1 MEQLIRN
8 YREMDW
14 ETAAGYPA
22 GTQIK
27 VLREHDGKKTFV
39 LQLPPGFHMEEHSHI
54 CDEQHLVFEGSYTV
68 AEMEYEAGAYCFIPA
83 HTNHGPFR
91 SENGAV
97 ILVIWDS
104 MNSRSNW

>member
-8 YREMDW
+8 YTEMDW
-14 ETAAGYPA
+14 EDVAGYPD
-22 GTQIK
+22 GTKIK

-39 LQLPPGFHMEEHSHI
+39 LQLPAGFHMEEHSHV
-54 CDEQHLVFEGSYTV
+54 CNEQHLVMKGNYTV
-68 AEMEYEAGAYCFIPA
+68 GDMMYEEGAYCFIPS

-91 SENGAV
+91 SEDGAE

-104 MNSRSNW
+104 PAD